1 MEKKNEMLFTSLS
14 RFVLRES
21 LHSILR
27 IMDIMYKEIIFT
39 VIYQVS
45 DKNLKED

>member
-1 MEKKNEMLFTSLS
+1 MKMLFNSLS
-14 RFVLRES
+14 RSALRES

-27 IMDIMYKEIIFT
+27 IMNIMYKEIIFT

>member
-1 MEKKNEMLFTSLS
+1 MLFTSLS
-14 RFVLRES
+14 RSVLSES
-21 LHSILR
+21 LQYILR

-45 DKNLKED
+45 DKNLK